1 MNTLNI
7 REINEQVQAMYIAL
21 DKVAFD
27 KRVWLVLGGPTK
39 LECAGC
45 TARCACDEEC
55 GRYRKVDVRSARL
68 VWARNALEWLEKG
81 QKLIDETKG
90 T

>member
-1 MNTLNI
+1 
-7 REINEQVQAMYIAL
+7 
-21 DKVAFD
+21 
-27 KRVWLVLGGPTK
+27 LVLGGPTK

-45 TARCACDEEC
+45 TAPFACDEEC
-55 GRYRKVDVRSARL
+55 WRYRKVNATEARL
-68 VWARNALEWLEKG
+68 VWARSALEWLEKG